1 MTTTIEARAGEHAE
15 AWAAIPWCVA
25 GTATADE
32 QARVQR
38 HLQGCPACRDEWALQ
53 ERIRDGLRLQPAPV
67 GSAEPGLARL
77 LARIDA
83 DPLEQPLPSA
93 PDAARPAWRWVR
105 VLAVASV
112 VQAVALGVL
121 ASLWWQR
128 ADEAG
133 YATLSSQP
141 EARAAAPWGQ
151 LVVQPGM
158 PVAELQ
164 ALLAGSGLRAASIG
178 GASRVITLEAEPG
191 RAVADADALQRLRA
205 HPQVQFAERTGA
217 APR

>member
-1 MTTTIEARAGEHAE
+1 MTTMQSGVDHAE

-25 GTATADE
+25 GTAGDVE
-32 QARVQR
+32 QARVRQ
-38 HLQGCPACRDEWALQ
+38 HLQGCPSCREEWALQ
-53 ERIRDGLRLQPAPV
+53 ERIRDGLQLQGAPELD
-67 GSAEPGLARL
+67 AEAGLARL

-83 DPLEQPLPSA
+83 DPLEQQPRPSA
-93 PDAARPAWRWVR
+93 TAEWRRPQASWVR

-133 YATLSSQP
+133 YATLSQA
-141 EARAAAPWGQ
+141 EARPAAPWGQ
-151 LVVQPGM
+151 LVVQPET

-164 ALLAGSGLRAASIG
+164 ALLADNGLRVSGLG
-178 GASRVITLEAEPG
+178 GDSRVIVLESQPG
-191 RAVADADALQRLRA
+191 RAAADATVLQRLRA
-205 HPQVQFAERTGA
+205 HPRVLFAERTGA
-217 APR
+217 SR